1 MGDVPPSC
9 RHVSEKDE
17 VLNTSK
23 VYHIHTNPQDLYVSQ
38 ISGLSGQH
46 FLENFSV
53 NPGGDEKKDARRG
66 GKRASW
72 TSSVVQSSV
81 SRALVN
87 FPFRAA
93 DRQNDEHI
101 IPILPFFQAEDILSG
116 NRT

>member
-53 NPGGDEKKDARRG
+53 NPGGDEKKRCPARR
-66 GKRASW
+66 K
-72 TSSVVQSSV
+72 TCVVDIFRGSIFGEP
-81 SRALVN
+81 RPGE
-87 FPFRAA
+87 FP
-93 DRQNDEHI
+93 
-101 IPILPFFQAEDILSG
+101 IP
-116 NRT
+116 RC

>member
-23 VYHIHTNPQDLYVSQ
+23 VYPIRTNPQDLYVSQ

-53 NPGGDEKKDARRG
+53 NPGGGEKKDARRG
-66 GKRASW
+66 
-72 TSSVVQSSV
+72 
-81 SRALVN
+81 ALN
-87 FPFRAA
+87 ARGGHLRGFNLR
-93 DRQNDEHI
+93 
-101 IPILPFFQAEDILSG
+101 
-116 NRT
+116 